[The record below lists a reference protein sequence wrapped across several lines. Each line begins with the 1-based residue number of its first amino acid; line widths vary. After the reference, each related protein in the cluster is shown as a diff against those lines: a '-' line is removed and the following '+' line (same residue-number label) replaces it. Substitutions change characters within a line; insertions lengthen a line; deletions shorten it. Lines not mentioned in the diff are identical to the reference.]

1 MTTYRDKSSATMIY
15 DQLPI
20 NDVFRKIDQ
29 DAVFGVMD
37 LKGMKSP
44 FFFIL
49 RREHGG

>member
-1 MTTYRDKSSATMIY
+1 MTTYRGKSSATMIY

-37 LKGMKSP
+37 FKGMKSP

-49 RREHGG
+49 RREHEG

>member
-1 MTTYRDKSSATMIY
+1 MTTYLGKSSATMIY
-15 DQLPI
+15 DKLPI

-29 DAVFGVMD
+29 DTVFGGMD